1 MIVFIR
7 AFPLLVVSLMPFCII
22 VQGTY
27 AVSLSDLIN
36 NGGTITS
43 DDVTFSNFTGTSS
56 LTGLGFTL
64 PAGMSPPI
72 GEINIEPSAGAGITI
87 NGIRVSASVPSGDD
101 NVLYTLLL
109 GYDVTVNSSQTLRQ
123 MEAAVIN
130 SDNLVAGAISL
141 NAGSQ
146 SVETSLPF
154 SSPESQNVSGSFFHV
169 DEQVS
174 LIPRTLCGSGGQC
187 AGLGSATISNS
198 FAAVPEPSTL
208 FLMTTGLILIGFAKY
223 KWGDRRTRT
232 F

>member
-1 MIVFIR
+1 MNVIR
-7 AFPLLVVSLMPFCII
+7 AFLLLVVSLMPFCI
-22 VQGTY
+22 VEGTY

-64 PAGMSPPI
+64 PAGMFPPI
-72 GEINIEPSAGAGITI
+72 GDVNIEPSAGAGITI
-87 NGIRVSASVPSGDD
+87 NGIRVSASVPSGDN
-101 NVLYTLLL
+101 NVRYTLLL

-123 MEAAVIN
+123 MEAAVVT
-130 SDNLVAGAISL
+130 SSNLVAGAISL
-141 NAGSQ
+141 KAGSQ
-146 SVETSLPF
+146 SVETRFPF
-154 SSPESQNVSGSFFHV
+154 SSPGSQNVSGSFFHV